1 MQTTGGAFGRLEHRR
16 SSREWL
22 LEDDNTELIL
32 YFAPPKGFIYPQQ
45 PDLSSLHSEKQVSKT
60 LSSLTTFNF
69 PSKPIEDSSAP
80 LDPSLSS
87 QHNVKLP
94 PDETTTATAAA
105 AAAAEEEETTPETKQ
120 IPLPSPEDESIEGSE
135 SLSSATTA
143 AAAAAAAAAEESS
156 LEFPPASQGE
166 ENDLN
171 RGGSSSSDKLTPAES
186 ELLKGQQIF
195 SLPS

>member
-1 MQTTGGAFGRLEHRR
+1 MQTTGGEFGRLEHRR
-16 SSREWL
+16 YHSSREWL

-87 QHNVKLP
+87 QHNAKLP

-105 AAAAEEEETTPETKQ
+105 AEEEEEETTPETKQ

-135 SLSSATTA
+135 SGTS
-143 AAAAAAAAAEESS
+143 AAAAAAAEESS

-195 SLPS
+195 